1 MTDIRLTELERTL
14 AFERLVVSLSATFV
28 QAPAA
33 TIDAHVVDA
42 MRSVV
47 EFLDLDRAQVGQHAT
62 GGLAVTHQWTRD
74 EAWRVPP
81 FIPAEAVPSVTARLS
96 RGEATIASRVNDIPF
111 EADRD
116 FIAQFGTRSVAILP
130 MVVDGK
136 FVGAATF
143 GAIRQERE
151 WTPDVIGR
159 LQLIVDIIGSALARK
174 TADLELRATLV
185 ENERLRRRLERENV
199 YLQEELEAIQDFGEI
214 VGRSAALRAVLHK
227 VDQVAV
233 TDAPVLLLGET
244 GTGKELIAR
253 AIHVRSARSTRPL
266 IAVNCAALPPSLIES
281 ELFGHEKGAFTGATQ
296 ARAGRFE
303 IADGSTLFLDE
314 IGDLDPALQAK
325 LLRALQDGE
334 ITRLGAS
341 VARKVSVRIIA
352 ATNRDLG
359 HAMDER
365 RFREDLY
372 YRLSVFPIEMP
383 PLRHRR
389 DDIPLLT
396 WHFIQSRERALG
408 RQIKSVPDSAMDAM
422 LAYDWPGN
430 VRELQNVVD
439 RALILS
445 TGSVLRLEE
454 AFGPPLS
461 GRGGTERPHTPAG
474 NAPPPMETLAD
485 AERAHIESVLRGCG
499 WTIEGAGQ
507 AASKLGLRPSTLR
520 NRMRKLG
527 IHRPTSG

>member
-1 MTDIRLTELERTL
+1 MNDHRLVELERTL
-14 AFERLVVSLSATFV
+14 AFERLVTSLSATFV

-42 MRSVV
+42 IRRVV
-47 EFLDLDRAQVGQHAT
+47 EFLDLDRGQVGQHAG
-62 GGLAVTHQWTRD
+62 GGLEVTHQWTRD

-96 RGEATIASRVNDIPF
+96 RGEATIASRVKDIPF
-111 EADRD
+111 EADRE

-130 MVVDGK
+130 MIVDGR

-143 GAIRQERE
+143 GAIRGERE
-151 WTPDVIGR
+151 WTPEVIGR

-185 ENERLRRRLERENV
+185 ENEQLRRRLERENV
-199 YLQEELEAIQDFGEI
+199 YLQEELQAIQDFGEI
-214 VGRSAALRAVLHK
+214 VGRSSALRAVLHK
-227 VDQVAV
+227 VDQVAA

-253 AIHVRSARSTRPL
+253 AIHVRSPRSSRPL

-359 HAMDER
+359 QAMDER

-372 YRLSVFPIEMP
+372 YRLSVFPIEVP

-389 DDIPLLT
+389 DDIPLLI
-396 WHFIQSRERALG
+396 WHFIQSRQRVLG
-408 RQIKSVPDSAMDAM
+408 REIRTVPESAMEM
-422 LAYDWPGN
+422 LLAYDWPGN
-430 VRELQNVVD
+430 VRELQNVID

-445 TGSVLRLEE
+445 TGSVLRLDE
-454 AFGPPLS
+454 AFGRPLVARS
-461 GRGGTERPHTPAG
+461 ATDRVPTPAVKDDL
-474 NAPPPMETLAD
+474 AMETLAG
-485 AERAHIESVLRGCG
+485 AERAHIVSVLDRCA
-499 WTIEGAGQ
+499 WTIEGTGQ
-507 AASKLGLRPSTLR
+507 AAARLGLRPSTLR

-527 IHRPTSG
+527 IRRPVS